1 MMGGNVI
8 QLLGTLNIAAGLAE
22 NLDVLYTIFFKP
34 EVNSKLVILA
44 IQSCHL
50 HVRLKSSD

>member
-8 QLLGTLNIAAGLAE
+8 QLLGTLNIAAGLVE